1 MNNVKSLITTSL
13 AAVIAAGAVGGF
25 SSSALAAEKA
35 DLEKCYGVAQAGKN
49 DCKTLS
55 NACAGHSV
63 KDGQEDAFI
72 ALPKGT
78 CERIVGGRLEASRAE
93 AQ

>member
-1 MNNVKSLITTSL
+1 MNNVKSLITASL
-13 AAVIAAGAVGGF
+13 AAVIAAGTVGGF
-25 SSSALAAEKA
+25 SSALAAEKK

-78 CERIVGGRLEASRAE
+78 CERIVGGRLEAPRAE

>member
-1 MNNVKSLITTSL
+1 MKIKSGLTGFAVL
-13 AAVIAAGAVGGF
+13 AGFTLAGMAHAAPPN
-25 SSSALAAEKA
+25 AAM
-35 DLEKCYGVAQAGKN
+35 
-49 DCKTLS
+49 LS
-55 NACAGHSV
+55 NACAGHSL

-78 CERIVGGRLEASRAE
+78 CERIVGGRLEAPRAE